1 MKRVTSFPDLA
12 MPGIA
17 PSEPEIP
24 LCDFG
29 RMKSADLLGG
39 RVLYKTVRVPAVLE
53 TIPFLETEKL

>member
-1 MKRVTSFPDLA
+1 